1 MPVVAVPSKSVDI
14 RRMSITRPQ
23 VRPVTPVIGAEVRG
37 LDLDDVG
44 DADFQVIHDALMEH
58 CVIFFRDQDISIESQ
73 KELGARFGELVAHPN
88 DPGVD
93 GHPEVM
99 PIHADENSRRVAGE
113 QWHSDVSCDPHPPM
127 GSILRLHT
135 VPETGGDTLFANM
148 YAAYE
153 ALSDRMRAFLDG
165 LTAVHDGGPY
175 YRETNRLIGR
185 DDGGRSYPSAEH
197 PVVRTHPVTG
207 RKALFVNQMFT
218 QYIVGLPPAESRGIL
233 ALLYEHVAR
242 PEFQCRFRWRR
253 NSIAFWD
260 NRCAQHHA
268 IWDYWPATRS
278 GYRVTIRGEAPV

>member
-1 MPVVAVPSKSVDI
+1 MSPPTPS
-14 RRMSITRPQ
+14 
-23 VRPVTPVIGAEVRG
+23 VRPVTPVIGAEIHG
-37 LDLDDVG
+37 LDLDDVS
-44 DADFQVIHDALMEH
+44 DADFQLIHDALMDH

-73 KELGARFGELVAHPN
+73 KALGARFGELVAHPN

-113 QWHSDVSCDPHPPM
+113 QWHSDVSCDPLPPM
-127 GSILRLHT
+127 GSMLRLHT

-153 ALSDRMRAFLDG
+153 ALSERMRTFLGG
-165 LTAVHDGGPY
+165 LV
-175 YRETNRLIGR
+175 
-185 DDGGRSYPSAEH
+185 S
-197 PVVRTHPVTG
+197 
-207 RKALFVNQMFT
+207 
-218 QYIVGLPPAESRGIL
+218 LPPAESRGVL

-242 PEFQCRFRWRR
+242 PDFQCRFRWRP
-253 NSIAFWD
+253 NSVAFWD

-278 GYRVTIRGEAPV
+278 GYRVTIRGEVPV

>member
-1 MPVVAVPSKSVDI
+1 MTPTS
-14 RRMSITRPQ
+14 PQ
-23 VRPVTPVIGAEVRG
+23 VRPVTPVIGAEVVG
-37 LDLDDVG
+37 LDLDDVS
-44 DADFQVIHDALMEH
+44 DSDFRLIHDALMDH

-73 KELGARFGELVAHPN
+73 KALGARFGELVAHPN

-99 PIHADENSRRVAGE
+99 PIHADGSSRRVAGE
-113 QWHSDVSCDPHPPM
+113 QWHSDVSCDPLPPM
-127 GSILRLHT
+127 GSMLRLHT

-165 LTAVHDGGPY
+165 LSAVHDGGPY

-185 DDGGRSYPSAEH
+185 DDGGRSYPAAEH

-218 QYIVGLPPAESRGIL
+218 QYIVGLPAAESRGIL
-233 ALLYEHVAR
+233 ALLYEHVTR
-242 PEFQCRFRWRR
+242 PDFQCRFRWRK
-253 NSIAFWD
+253 NSVAFWD

-278 GYRVTIRGEAPV
+278 GYRVTIRGEAPE